1 MGRLLFIA
9 LVSIFIAFQTEAD
22 VIKTPSSAIEIAI
35 AELDQRIEYGE
46 RHDRRDWVL
55 KVLLH
60 SGIDKLLNLIN
71 DAENLDRETENRANQ
86 SIEEALMII
95 NSLDQ
100 YIEDNIV

>member
-1 MGRLLFIA
+1 MRRLLFIA
-9 LVSIFIAFQTEAD
+9 LVSIFIAFQAEAD

-35 AELDQRIEYGE
+35 VELDERIEYGD
-46 RHDRRDWVL
+46 RFDRRDWVW

-71 DAENLDRETENRANQ
+71 DAENLGREMEDRANQ
-86 SIEEALMII
+86 SIQEALMII
-95 NSLDQ
+95 NSLDN